1 MAVESPVSDRLTHVA
16 LLLLTFATGIV
27 DAVSV
32 LELGHV
38 FVANM
43 TGNVVFLG
51 LWLAPH
57 TVVDV
62 MAAVVSVFCFVAGA
76 VIGGRLAR
84 RFDYEVRRWLAMTLS
99 LEVVMLVALSILAG
113 TGVLDYRDH
122 TKLFLI
128 AGLAVTFGIQNS
140 TARQFGI
147 QELSTTVLTTT
158 ISSIGFDSRLAGGTG
173 ERQKLRYGVILTIF
187 SGAALGATLTRFAVA
202 PVIALASAVVASSA
216 AIFWFGARPA
226 HDHES
231 DEAEEQIS

>member
-1 MAVESPVSDRLTHVA
+1 MAVESPDSHRVTHVA
-16 LLLLTFATGIV
+16 LLLLTFATGLV

-43 TGNVVFLG
+43 TGNVIFLG
-51 LWLAPH
+51 FWLAPH

-62 MAAVVSVFCFVAGA
+62 TAAFVALVCFITGA
-76 VIGGRLAR
+76 VLGGRLAR
-84 RFDYEVRRWLAMTLS
+84 HLDHRVRHWLAVTLS

-128 AGLAVTFGIQNS
+128 GGLAVTFGIQNS

-158 ISSIGFDSRLAGGTG
+158 ISGIGFDSRLAGGTG
-173 ERQKLRYGVILTIF
+173 DREKLRFSVVLAILA
-187 SGAALGATLTRFAVA
+187 GAGLGATLTRFAVA
-202 PVIALASAVVASSA
+202 PVIGLAAAAVATSAG
-216 AIFWFGARPA
+216 IFWFGARPVA
-226 HDHES
+226 
-231 DEAEEQIS
+231 

>member
-1 MAVESPVSDRLTHVA
+1 MAVESPVSHRLTHVA
-16 LLLLTFATGIV
+16 LLLLTFATGLV

-51 LWLAPH
+51 FWLAPH

-62 MAAVVSVFCFVAGA
+62 TAALVSLASFVTGA
-76 VIGGRLAR
+76 VLGGRLAR
-84 RFDYEVRRWLAMTLS
+84 HLDREIRHWLAATLT
-99 LEVVMLVALSILAG
+99 LEVVMLVTLAVLAG
-113 TGVLDYRDH
+113 TGILDYRDH
-122 TKLFLI
+122 TKLILI

-158 ISSIGFDSRLAGGTG
+158 ISGIGFDSRLAGGSG
-173 ERQKLRYGVILTIF
+173 DREKLRFSVVLAILA
-187 SGAALGATLTRFAVA
+187 GASVGATLTRFAVA
-202 PVIALASAVVASSA
+202 PVIGLAAAVVAASA
-216 AIFWFGARPA
+216 AIFWFGTPRDA
-226 HDHES
+226 
-231 DEAEEQIS
+231 

>member
-1 MAVESPVSDRLTHVA
+1 VAVESPVSHRLTHVA
-16 LLLLTFATGIV
+16 LLLLTFATGLV

-51 LWLAPH
+51 FWLAPH

-62 MAAVVSVFCFVAGA
+62 TAALVSLVSFVTGA
-76 VIGGRLAR
+76 VLGGRLAR
-84 RFDYEVRRWLAMTLS
+84 HLDREVRHWLAVTLT
-99 LEVVMLVALSILAG
+99 LEVVMLVTLAILAG

-122 TKLFLI
+122 TKLILI

-158 ISSIGFDSRLAGGTG
+158 ISGIGFDSRLAGGTG
-173 ERQKLRYGVILTIF
+173 DREKLRLSVVVAILA
-187 SGAALGATLTRFAVA
+187 GASLGATLTRFAVA
-202 PVIALASAVVASSA
+202 PVIGFAAAVVAVSA
-216 AIFWFGARPA
+216 GIFWFGTPRDA
-226 HDHES
+226 
-231 DEAEEQIS
+231 